1 MGKKSKAKALQ
12 KIIGREGEASD
23 SETNDNDGGS
33 TIGESTRSV
42 DVKQKVVVSISE
54 MVEKLSERRC
64 TTREV
69 GVELLIRHFQQS
81 GSGPED
87 NSIDGFQET
96 IVTYL
101 KRAIKRPASIKEGRL
116 CLQLLPLLGL
126 YLGPDEIEFHQSFEK
141 ILKSVIEN
149 LREEFIPLRSE
160 ALLSLAMITFICG
173 SVDAGY
179 DTWNYC
185 GRILCNEAG
194 SKSTTGNVTDEAS
207 GEEEE
212 EDEGPGWNESS
223 SSSDDEI
230 STDEL
235 CKFSLALRAT
245 AADCWVLLATLR
257 SPAEVVRSCAAPR
270 RAVGGD
276 SEHEHRE
283 RGGLLVPLLELLLS
297 RNTSD
302 SNSGVD
308 VRVSSG
314 KMVAFLWEAAEAQIA
329 VLLDIGEDSN
339 GAAAATPA
347 SLLSAVPEL
356 VSDVL
361 AG

>member
-23 SETNDNDGGS
+23 SETHDNDGGS

-42 DVKQKVVVSISE
+42 DVKQKVVVSVSE

-64 TTREV
+64 TTREI

-96 IVTYL
+96 VVTYL

-126 YLGPDEIEFHQSFEK
+126 YLGPDEVEFHQSFEK
-141 ILKSVIEN
+141 ILKSVIEG
-149 LREEFIPLRSE
+149 LRDEFIPLRSE

-194 SKSTTGNVTDEAS
+194 SKSTNVTDEAS
-207 GEEEE
+207 GEE
-212 EDEGPGWNESS
+212 DEGLGWNESS
-223 SSSDDEI
+223 SSSDDES
-230 STDEL
+230 STDES

-276 SEHEHRE
+276 GEHEHRE
-283 RGGLLVPLLELLLS
+283 GGGLFVPLLELLLS

-329 VLLDIGEDSN
+329 VLLEIGEDSN